1 MPRAITEA
9 CNWLGPGIAS
19 SGRWIYQLSRADI
32 AEIDAALEFGKA
44 RGMGL
49 ADLTKENF
57 PLPAFQARIDT
68 MLDEIETGLGIYL
81 LRGFPALNYG
91 KGDLRH
97 ICWGIGL
104 YCGQAVSQSKRGDL
118 LGDVRDIGTPADGPT
133 FRGYTSSGELTYHS
147 DAADITALFC
157 LRAAKKGGLSRIVSL
172 PAIHDEI
179 LATRP
184 DLLEALYE
192 PCHWGRQGNELPGQS
207 PYYTQPIFG
216 TANGLF
222 AGRYTRTHIRT
233 AELSGTQPPPTEAQ
247 IEGFRLMDEI
257 AANPA
262 FHVSM
267 MFEPGDMQFLNNH
280 LTLHPRTA
288 VTDHAE
294 PDLKRHLLRLWFS
307 PANSRELPE
316 SFKPFFGDTS
326 PGAKRGGFPG
336 HEDGMVFETG
346 DLPN

>member
-1 MPRAITEA
+1 MRQEITEA
-9 CNWLGPGIAS
+9 CKWLGPDIEE
-19 SGRWIYQLSRADI
+19 SGRWIYHLSEADI
-32 AEIDAALEFGKA
+32 AEIDAALQLGNV
-44 RGMGL
+44 RGLGL

-57 PLPAFQARIDT
+57 PLPTFQVRIST
-68 MLDEIETGLGIYL
+68 MLDEVENGLGIYL
-81 LRGFPALNYG
+81 LRGFPSLNYG
-91 KGDLRH
+91 KDDLRR

-104 YCGQAVSQSKRGDL
+104 YCGQAVSQSRRGDV

-157 LRAAKKGGLSRIVSL
+157 LRAAKEGGLSRIVSL

-207 PYYTQPIFG
+207 PYYTQPIFDM
-216 TANGLF
+216 ANGLF

-233 AELSGTQPPPTEAQ
+233 AELSDTAPAPSGGQL
-247 IEGFRLMDEI
+247 EGFRLMDEI
-257 AANPA
+257 AANPE

-280 LTLHPRTA
+280 LTLHTRTA
-288 VTDHAE
+288 FTDHAE

-307 PANSRELPE
+307 PANSRELPK
-316 SFKPFFGDTS
+316 SFKPFFGDIS

-336 HEDGMVFETG
+336 HGDGIVFETG